1 MKKFIIP
8 NTEDGKEK
16 QRKLNAIGRLAEKL
30 EKKSFR
36 KELGLLDMHENF
48 DLIFLDEYCIFIDN
62 HITPIV
68 FSILGEEFN
77 DNWSSPGQTFENEFI
92 ENGVLSAA
100 MINCKTKKYFTYI
113 IKRREKGSRDFD
125 LYLATCE
132 KIDNKYKVRYFSSLS
147 KLFAHKSSNYHSK
160 IFYFRDVLNDKDAK
174 GFGFHSYGAE
184 ELQWRFE
191 IHKDFLKRY

>member
-8 NTEDGKEK
+8 DTEDKKEK
-16 QRKLNAIGRLAEKL
+16 QEKLNAVGRLVEKL

-36 KELGLLDMHENF
+36 EELGLFDRYEGYDF
-48 DLIFLDEYCIFIDN
+48 DLLFCEFVDDY
-62 HITPIV
+62 ITPIV

-77 DNWSSPGQTFENEFI
+77 DNWNPPGQTFENEFI

-191 IHKDFLKRY
+191 IHKDFLKHF